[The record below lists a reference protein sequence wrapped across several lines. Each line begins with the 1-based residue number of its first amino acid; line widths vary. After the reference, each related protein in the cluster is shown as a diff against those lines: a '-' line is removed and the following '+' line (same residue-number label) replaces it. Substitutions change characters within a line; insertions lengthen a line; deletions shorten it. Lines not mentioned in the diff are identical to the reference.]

1 MNLRIVPLLVAFLL
15 IIGVPFLLR
24 PAGGSSVPAK
34 DVPRLIIITPHVTQI
49 SAEFGPAF
57 EAWHQ
62 RKYGTPVSIDWR
74 GPLGTSEI
82 IKLLQSQYTAAINS
96 GAIAS
101 DGSCKPGTVDYDL
114 VFGGGSFD
122 HGRLKSGEGV
132 TVKVERDGKL
142 VSKNIPMSVPAGF
155 AQAQLDEW
163 FGKNEIGSALLYDPE
178 QYWIGNALSGFGIV
192 FNRDLLSRF
201 GLKDPTSFEDL
212 ANPKLQGMVALAD
225 PRQSGS
231 ISTAFDAILSNYGWE
246 KGWRLLREM
255 CANAR
260 YFTNSS
266 TKPPIDISLGE
277 GAIGLAID
285 FYGRSQAQ
293 AIARPGEDPSQV
305 RVGYID
311 PKGTASIDADPISIL
326 RGGPNPEIAK
336 RFVEFVL
343 SIEGQA
349 LWNFR
354 TQSADSPVLNGVTL
368 GPRHYELRRMPIRRI
383 MYEKYWKYLIDQ
395 VNPYELASS
404 VKPAGWRS
412 AIGVMMGA
420 FAIDNA
426 EEQHAAWKAINEARG
441 DSSFPKDV
449 LAEME
454 KAFYAWPTTVGA
466 DGKEIPFTPET
477 FSAVRNA
484 WKGQGAQRRAENA
497 YTKFFKRQYLEV
509 LRLYEQGRARDKS

>member
-1 MNLRIVPLLVAFLL
+1 MNVRILPFLIAFLL

-24 PAGGSSVPAK
+24 PAGGSAAPGQG
-34 DVPRLIIITPHVTQI
+34 VPRLIIITPHVTQI

-62 RKYGTPVSIDWR
+62 RTYGSPVSVDWR

-82 IKLLQSQYTAAINS
+82 IKLLQSQYVAAINN
-96 GAIAS
+96 GAI
-101 DGSCKPGTVDYDL
+101 GSTGECKPGTIDYDI

-122 HGRLKSGEGV
+122 HGRLKAGEGV
-132 TVKVERDGKL
+132 TIKESIDGKV
-142 VSKNIPMSVPAGF
+142 VSRNLSMSVPAGF
-155 AQAQLDEW
+155 PQAKLDEW

-192 FNRDLLSRF
+192 YNRELLARL
-201 GLKDPTSFEDL
+201 GLKDPVSFEDL
-212 ANPKLQGMVALAD
+212 ADPKLQGMVALAD

-231 ISTAFDAILSNYGWE
+231 ISTAFDAVLSNYGWE
-246 KGWRLLREM
+246 KGWRLLRDM

-293 AIARPGEDPSQV
+293 AIAKPGEDPAHV

-326 RGGPNPEIAK
+326 RGGPNPEIAR

-343 SIEGQA
+343 TIEGQA
-349 LWNFR
+349 LWNFHI
-354 TQSADSPVLNGVTL
+354 QSEKSPVLDGVRL

-383 MYEKYWKYLIDQ
+383 MYEKYWNYLIDQ
-395 VNPYELASS
+395 VNPYELAST

-420 FAIDNA
+420 FAIDNS
-426 EEQHAAWKAINEARG
+426 EEHREAWRVLNLARA
-441 DSSFPKDV
+441 DSSFPPPV

-454 KAFYAWPTTVGA
+454 KAFYAWPQTQMA
-466 DGKEIPFTPET
+466 DGKEAPFTPET
-477 FSAVRNA
+477 FGAVRNS
-484 WKGQGAQRRAENA
+484 WRGPGAQRRAEIA
-497 YTKFFKRQYLEV
+497 YAKFFRQQYLLV
-509 LRLYEQGRARDKS
+509 IHLFRDANTKART